1 MICQWKNFFNNHSNS
16 HGVDNRKGRKDDRNS
31 WRSSLRYADDTT
43 DRFNNSHWKKYS
55 RELLIK
61 MENEAVARDIIY
73 VWYSGWSCESPSV
86 ADYKEFELKA
96 AAKVSEVILKVLKK

>member
-1 MICQWKNFFNNHSNS
+1 
-16 HGVDNRKGRKDDRNS
+16 
-31 WRSSLRYADDTT
+31 
-43 DRFNNSHWKKYS
+43 
-55 RELLIK
+55 